1 MMITPSN
8 EMIMVNVLTD
18 SEKNVIFT
26 AEKNSIVGTN
36 AMFICLMTMLK
47 DNGIADA
54 TVIKVSEYLNL

>member
-1 MMITPSN
+1 MITPSN